1 MLKNTELF
9 FKTVKKFQD
18 GRNDINSTYEKRMKE
33 LERTKGSQYYV
44 DESAKAQTARDNAL
58 KALKAE
64 CGESLNDIISFM
76 QRANKQRPMK
86 APSDEELRLLQL
98 LKMKE
103 SISEGEF
110 ESAALALKANPTAL
124 ATLNEIAHSKG
135 ILRNFNRFADVKT
148 MSADETNSA
157 LRQLAKNVNDFLEFD
172 TKKTARIAAEYQANH
187 YGQSESRPLP
197 KREPFTDMRGAM
209 RELLPGMNEDRLES
223 FYNAVDGIEGTIEG
237 AE

>member
-64 CGESLNDIISFM
+64 CGESLNSTLERM
-76 QRANKQRPMK
+76 ARTNRQRPMK
-86 APSDEELRLLQL
+86 APTAEELNILQL
-98 LKMKE
+98 LKLKDN
-103 SISEGEF
+103 ISEQEL
-110 ESAALALKANPTAL
+110 ESAAIALKGNPTCLSAL
-124 ATLNEIAHSKG
+124 TEIGRKAGYLRGYNHYAESKE
-135 ILRNFNRFADVKT
+135 
-148 MSADETNSA
+148 MSIEETEGA

-172 TKKTARIAAEYQANH
+172 TKKTARIAEKYQRDH
-187 YGQSESRPLP
+187 YGKGESRPLP
-197 KREPFTDMRGAM
+197 KREPFSDLRGAM
-209 RELLPGMNEDRLES
+209 KQLLPSMNEDRLES
-223 FYNAVDGIEGTIEG
+223 FYNAVDGAEGE
-237 AE
+237 